1 MANPIVLL
9 DATLS
14 IANND
19 VSQWCK
25 KIELSDEYEAKKTTA
40 FRSGGAEENKGG
52 LESFE
57 AAITFNQDYD
67 AAALDEI
74 MWALRRGVVTFS
86 ARAQQSAVTTS
97 NPQYSG
103 KILINKWVPIS
114 GAVGD
119 VGEVD
124 VTFPG
129 SGPLA
134 RATST

>member
-9 DATLS
+9 DAQLS

-19 VSQWCK
+19 VTNWCK
-25 KIELSDEYEAKKTTA
+25 KIELSDEFEAKKTTN
-40 FRSGGAEENKGG
+40 FGSGGAEENKGG

-67 AAALDEI
+67 AAALDSI
-74 MWALRRGVVTFS
+74 MWALRRSVVTFA
-86 ARAQQSAVTTS
+86 ARADADAVSAS

-103 KILINKWVPIS
+103 KLLISKWVPIA
-114 GAVGD
+114 GNVGD

-124 VTFPG
+124 VTYPG

-134 RATST
+134 RATTT